1 VSRSDLQGQSYAIA
15 SSEKSL
21 TCSDVSC
28 NRFDVIWGGGGV
40 AMSLQCC
47 KEVMKAGST
56 GSVIVVRRLGVSRI
70 TQGRREPLAR
80 AAVDPSNA
88 ALSA

>member
-28 NRFDVIWGGGGV
+28 NRFDVIWGGGGRNV
-40 AMSLQCC
+40 
-47 KEVMKAGST
+47 T
-56 GSVIVVRRLGVSRI
+56 
-70 TQGRREPLAR
+70 
-80 AAVDPSNA
+80 AV
-88 ALSA
+88 L